1 MNDINFG
8 ALLLNSKKM
17 RTFTIENR
25 GDKFDLKF
33 AITKPVREEKPAAAD
48 GKAKRGL
55 GFFSFLNCDF
65 KNDIWLSC
73 NRCAVLTL
81 QELGQCTKYV

>member
-17 RTFTIENR
+17 RTFTIDNR

-33 AITKPVREEKPAAAD
+33 VITKAVREEKTVVAD

-55 GFFSFLNCDF
+55 GFFLH
-65 KNDIWLSC
+65 L
-73 NRCAVLTL
+73 
-81 QELGQCTKYV
+81 